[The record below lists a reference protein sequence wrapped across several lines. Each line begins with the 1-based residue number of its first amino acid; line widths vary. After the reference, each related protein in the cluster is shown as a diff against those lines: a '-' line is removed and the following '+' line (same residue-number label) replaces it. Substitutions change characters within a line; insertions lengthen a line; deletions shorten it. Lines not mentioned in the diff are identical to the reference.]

1 MKRCPAGES
10 SGIYKEAYMIYT
22 VPHYYNR
29 FKCIASECPDTCCA
43 GWGIMIDRASLKKYR
58 DMRDPLAAA
67 SIIPFTGRKA
77 PLNSIMDGARF

>member
-1 MKRCPAGES
+1 MKRCPAGEG

-22 VPHYYNR
+22 VPHYYNH

-58 DMRDPLAAA
+58 EMDGPFGSRLH
-67 SIIPFTGRKA
+67 IPFIGRKA
-77 PLNSIMDGARF
+77 PLSSTVDGARF